1 MNKMF
6 LKLLTIS
13 GIMFM
18 TTGCGGNPES
28 KDEPQKQDNDKYDY
42 VLLAQPV
49 ATAVLNARDYFSV
62 AHNVQNDYKAKTNN
76 LEITQASIF
85 VKDTEDVNKI
95 NKVNAFLAMVKSEIA
110 TLMADPQTV
119 LINATSEL
127 EEQFVTGKIGGKPAL
142 LSNLLK
148 NGNQI
153 GLGFKEAI
161 DNKSSIDAF
170 VSTLGLEAITNE
182 NYYQIAEADAS
193 TTIDIKV
200 ATPSGAPAL
209 AFYNHLNETA
219 QLEIAAA
226 NTVLSYLSNS
236 SDKDVVIAPTNS
248 GLDAMKNGANFK
260 LAATITFGNFF
271 VVSTGNDNN
280 NVMDKGDKVLA
291 FQQKGV
297 AGKLFNYLYGDK
309 ELVVDYLGDVAAVKD
324 KILTDFQ

>member
-1 MNKMF
+1 MIH
-6 LKLLTIS
+6 TIS
-13 GIMFM
+13 
-18 TTGCGGNPES
+18 
-28 KDEPQKQDNDKYDY
+28 
-42 VLLAQPV
+42 
-49 ATAVLNARDYFSV
+49 
-62 AHNVQNDYKAKTNN
+62 
-76 LEITQASIF
+76 
-85 VKDTEDVNKI
+85 
-95 NKVNAFLAMVKSEIA
+95 
-110 TLMADPQTV
+110 
-119 LINATSEL
+119 TSS
-127 EEQFVTGKIGGKPAL
+127 F
-142 LSNLLK
+142 
-148 NGNQI
+148 
-153 GLGFKEAI
+153 F